1 MTKYARQHEI
11 TDATSG
17 LLEQQTVTSF
27 GALIV
32 SAEGLWPWLAD
43 AQADLARAMKK
54 PKRKLWRICQP

>member
-27 GALIV
+27 GALVV
-32 SAEGLWPWLAD
+32 SAEGLRPWLAD
-43 AQADLARAMKK
+43 AQADLAREMK
-54 PKRKLWRICQP
+54 KRKL